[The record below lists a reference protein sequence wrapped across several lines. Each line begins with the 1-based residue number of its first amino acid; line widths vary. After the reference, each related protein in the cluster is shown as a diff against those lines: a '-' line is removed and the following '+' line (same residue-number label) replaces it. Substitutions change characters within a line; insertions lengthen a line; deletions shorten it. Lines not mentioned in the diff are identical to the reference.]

1 MMDIQLDYNDVD
13 EIFRE
18 KLKNQNT
25 VRSIKSIFFNSRYF
39 DKIDYK
45 PYFQRNYVWDDEK
58 ATYFIESILLGTE
71 IPPLVFFQTRVKNE
85 VIDGRQRFETIDR
98 FLNDK
103 LTLKEKGLHSLKKL
117 AGHKFSQIDENIR
130 NQFLDTRI
138 RVLQFEVVNEPRLDE
153 YKEDKI
159 KKEIFQRY
167 NSGITPLQKYDIER
181 AIYYEDPLSV
191 LILKEIMANNVIS
204 QFMIDSVLPKSKRN
218 VQERDVLNILT
229 SISRE
234 LISMEYLTIIDYAR
248 TSKTDI
254 IRRTYFKCVTNRSPE
269 IELEQ
274 FKRNIYTLIKF
285 DSMIQSLGLIIKS
298 RQLFFY
304 SLYWAVNIMLNNG
317 YHIVDDDIKMI
328 IETLK
333 YNQSDKIWEKI
344 NGHPERNY
352 ANLFEPTGSHYY
364 SAIINRYVFISN
376 IFDWHYRFD
385 FTKYIKNSKSKND
398 ESWSQIQE
406 YNKYRINK
414 ALPETLTIFDII
426 QDIRDSRFQIRPNYQ
441 RSEVKNGNKASYLME
456 SVLLGINIPPL
467 FIYKREQ
474 DGVKEVVD
482 GQQRL
487 LTLLGYLGEKYYDE
501 NNNAQYSEKNKFK
514 LSQLKILRELKGK
527 TVDDLPDKFRDKVLD
542 FEMDIIVIDG
552 KQNPEFSP
560 IDLFL
565 RLNSK
570 PYPIKENTFEMWNAY
585 LDKQIIV
592 KAKQISE
599 NYNDIVFRAKEKRM
613 KVEELITSLAYIDYK
628 MKNSDTIQTLLC
640 IYSKNNRLCA
650 RINSKSH
657 MTRQLNE
664 ISNNDVDSF
673 LHSLENVE
681 HFAEKI
687 LVLTKGEK
695 ERMKEL
701 FNHEINTSSYKTDQN
716 FYFLWLLLYNIDLM
730 KIKENYTYYFE
741 QIRKKFK
748 LYQDYH
754 EVLTSDSVSI
764 LFTLE

>member
-1 MMDIQLDYNDVD
+1 MISYQLDYNDVN

-18 KLKNQNT
+18 KLKIQNT
-25 VRSIKSIFFNSRYF
+25 VRSIKSIYLNPRYF
-39 DKIDYK
+39 DKIDFK

-71 IPPLVFFQTRVKNE
+71 IPPLVFFQTRTKNE

-103 LTLKEKGLHSLKKL
+103 LTLKEKGLHSLKIL
-117 AGHKFSQIDENIR
+117 AGKKFSQIDENIK
-130 NQFLDTRI
+130 NQFLETRI
-138 RVLQFEVVNEPRLDE
+138 RVLQFEVVNEPRLDD

-159 KKEIFQRY
+159 KKEIFKRY

-181 AIYYEDPLSV
+181 AIYYEDPLSM
-191 LILKEIMANNVIS
+191 LILEELKSNQSINSFLVNS
-204 QFMIDSVLPKSKRN
+204 FLPQSKKN
-218 VQERDVLNILT
+218 DKNRDILNILA

-234 LISMEYLTIIDYAR
+234 LISMEYLTITDYAK

-254 IRRTYFKCVTNRSPE
+254 VRKTYFKCVTNRNPK
-269 IELEQ
+269 IELE
-274 FKRNIYTLIKF
+274 KYKNNLEVLIRF
-285 DSMIQSLGLIIKS
+285 DIMIQNLDLIIKS

-304 SLYWAVNIMLNNG
+304 TLYWATNIVINNG
-317 YHIVDDDIKMI
+317 YIITDDDIEKI

-333 YNQSDKIWEKI
+333 SNKSNKIWDRI
-344 NGHPERNY
+344 NGNDERNY

-364 SAIINRYVFISN
+364 SAIMNRYIFISN
-376 IFDWHYRFD
+376 VFNYTYGFD
-385 FTKYIKNSKSKND
+385 FTKYIKSNKNKND
-398 ESWSQIQE
+398 VISTQIQE
-406 YNKYRINK
+406 YNKYKINK
-414 ALPETLTIFDII
+414 ALPETLTIYDII
-426 QDIRDSRFQIRPNYQ
+426 QDIQDSRFQIRPNYQ
-441 RSEVKNGNKASYLME
+441 RSEVKNASKASYLME

-487 LTLLGYLGEKYYDE
+487 LTLLGYLGEKYFDE
-501 NNNAQYSEKNKFK
+501 NNNVQYSEKNKFK
-514 LSQLKILRELKGK
+514 LSQLKILKELKGK
-527 TVDDLPDKFRDKVLD
+527 TIDDLSDTFKDKIFD

-585 LDKQIIV
+585 LDKNIII
-592 KAKQISE
+592 KARQISDK
-599 NYNDIVFRAKEKRM
+599 YNDIVFRAKDKRM

-628 MKNSDTIQTLLC
+628 MKTTENIQTLLC

-650 RINSKSH
+650 RINSKSQ

-664 ISNNDVDSF
+664 ISNNDVNNF
-673 LHSLENVE
+673 LCSLENVE
-681 HFAEKI
+681 NFANKI
-687 LVLTKGEK
+687 QVLTKGNK
-695 ERMKEL
+695 ELMKEL
-701 FNHEINTSSYKTDQN
+701 VNHEINTSSYKTDQN
-716 FYFLWLLLYNIDLM
+716 FYFLWLLLYNIELSTL
-730 KIKENYTYYFE
+730 KKNNAYYFDL
-741 QIRKKFK
+741 IRQKFK
-748 LYQDYH
+748 LYQNFNDVINS
-754 EVLTSDSVSI
+754 ESFNF
-764 LFTLE
+764 LFKLE